1 MFKDSQLYYGLVT
14 YSDLIEEV
22 QNGTLSAEEIFT
34 SIDNLKE
41 LQGYLEDT
49 ISLLT
54 NLDKH
59 HSDLLSIIKSYS

>member
-14 YSDLIEEV
+14 YSDLIEQV
-22 QNGTLSAEEIFT
+22 QDGTVSAEEIFT
-34 SIDNLKE
+34 SINNLKE

-54 NLDKH
+54 DLDKH
-59 HSDLLSIIKSYS
+59 YSNLLSIIKSYS